1 MKNLNILKVRWK
13 IQLLGRGGSR
23 KTNIEEGGLP
33 KGGGA
38 WQERGRWCF
47 WGGVGTPMHTMIF
60 QVNNTW
66 LVSVTPSTIPAPLL
80 LALNSSLPTELL
92 LSLILV
98 TQLQFPLWEKVSEN
112 TSNYQQQTLKTY
124 PFILVIIKI
133 TLLILIDSDIFWACG
148 TYDRTFFYAFLRFLH
163 VVNFFNKMLHHGCL
177 IGS

>member
-1 MKNLNILKVRWK
+1 MR
-13 IQLLGRGGSR
+13 
-23 KTNIEEGGLP
+23 T
-33 KGGGA
+33 
-38 WQERGRWCF
+38 
-47 WGGVGTPMHTMIF
+47 IF

-133 TLLILIDSDIFWACG
+133 TLLILIDSGVFWACE
-148 TYDRTFFYAFLRFLH
+148 TYDRTFFLRFFDFYTLLTFSTKRFIVVAWLGPKYAPGPHKKVITINIWKLFTWKPLH
-163 VVNFFNKMLHHGCL
+163 RSVEPNKILL
-177 IGS
+177 EFL